1 MPIVEAT
8 SEGVKVFIK
17 VVPSALR
24 DELSGVLGNRLKV
37 RVRSQPESG
46 KANKAALLVLA
57 TALELKQSALAISQG
72 TTSMHKT
79 VEVCGSSIQY
89 VTAKLNL

>member
-37 RVRSQPESG
+37 RVRSQPYTGYSYSG
-46 KANKAALLVLA
+46 LRDRRIPCRTLSC
-57 TALELKQSALAISQG
+57 T
-72 TTSMHKT
+72 
-79 VEVCGSSIQY
+79 
-89 VTAKLNL
+89 